1 MTKLSRLFHTT
12 MLSTAILAGGAAA
25 PAAADEV
32 NVAAILSTTGTY
44 AFVGVPLVNGIKMAD
59 EELKAA
65 GAYGAHDLRISYDD
79 NRSDRQE
86 AISLL
91 TRRTSTDGADMI
103 LGPISSAEAMATG
116 PVAVQLSVP
125 MFTVAMTNE
134 VLPLGDW
141 IFKSTET
148 AITYMPPLADHIG
161 EKLKPANCYLVSI
174 LDNPGYIIQKDV
186 FRDTLKGHGV
196 EILADEG
203 ILATDTDF
211 TALSTK
217 IVDADPEC
225 LFVTTPP
232 EQAANIIL
240 QAKQAGLD
248 PDTIVAG
255 DTGLGSA
262 QFINAAG
269 DAGNGTLFVSI
280 FVANYSDA
288 TRDFANRYQA
298 KYGIPPDHW
307 AATGYSMMSIIASAV
322 KSIEGDVNR
331 ETLRTAMTGTKD
343 VPVLMGTGNMTFGE
357 GRVPTHGSIVM
368 RVTDGS
374 WEVAE

>member
-1 MTKLSRLFHTT
+1 MKNTARLLRTTLLSAMVLGSPT
-12 MLSTAILAGGAAA
+12 LAF
-25 PAAADEV
+25 ADDV
-32 NVAAILSTTGTY
+32 KVSAILSTTGTY

-65 GAYGAHDLRISYDD
+65 GAYGAHNVNISYDD
-79 NRSDRQE
+79 NRSERQE
-86 AISLL
+86 AIALL
-91 TRRTSTDGADMI
+91 TRRAQTDNVDLVI
-103 LGPISSAEAMATG
+103 GPISSAEAMAAG
-116 PVAVQLSVP
+116 PVAVQMSVP

-134 VLPLGDW
+134 VLPLGEW

-148 AITYMPPLADHIG
+148 AVTYMPPLANYIA
-161 EKLKPANCYLVSI
+161 EELKPANCYLVSI
-174 LDNPGYIIQKDV
+174 IDNPGYIIQKDV
-186 FRDTLKGHGV
+186 FRDTLKAGGV

-217 IVDADPEC
+217 IVNADPAC

-248 PDTIVAG
+248 PSAIVAG

-269 DAGNGTLFVSI
+269 GAGEGTLFVSI
-280 FVANYSDA
+280 FAQNYSEA
-288 TRDFANRYQA
+288 TEGFAERYKA
-298 KYGIPPDHW
+298 KYGISPDHW
-307 AATGYSMMSIIASAV
+307 AATGYSMMQILAAAV
-322 KSIEGDVNR
+322 KSIEGDVTR
-331 ETLRTAMTGTKD
+331 ENLRDAMTATKD
-343 VPVLMGTGNMTFGE
+343 VPVLMGQGNMSFGE
-357 GRVPTHGSIVM
+357 GRVPSHGSVVM
-368 RVTDGS
+368 RVKDGG
-374 WEVAE
+374 WETVK

>member
-1 MTKLSRLFHTT
+1 MTRLGKLVCST
-12 MLSTAILAGGAAA
+12 MLAATMLTAAA
-25 PAAADEV
+25 KADDV
-32 NVAAILSTTGTY
+32 KIAAILSTTGTY

-59 EELKAA
+59 EEMKAA
-65 GAYGAHDLRISYDD
+65 GAYGPHTVTITYDD

-91 TRRTSTDGADMI
+91 TRRTQTDNADMI

-125 MFTVAMTNE
+125 MFTVAMTTE
-134 VLPLGDW
+134 VLPLGQW

-148 AITYMPPLADHIG
+148 ATTYMPPLANYIG

-186 FRDTLKGHGV
+186 FRDTLKGLGV

-217 IVDADPEC
+217 IVDADPKC

-232 EQAANIIL
+232 QQAANIIL
-240 QAKQAGLD
+240 QAKQAGLS

-262 QFINAAG
+262 QFIDAAGAAG
-269 DAGNGTLFVSI
+269 DGTLFPAI
-280 FVANYSDA
+280 FVASFSDA
-288 TRDFANRYQA
+288 TKDFAKRYQE
-298 KYGIPPDHW
+298 KYGIAPDHW
-307 AATGYSMMSIIASAV
+307 AATGYSMVQIIAAAV
-322 KSIEGDVNR
+322 NSIKGDVTR
-331 ETLRTAMTGTKD
+331 ENLREALTATKD
-343 VPVLMGTGNMTFGE
+343 VPILMGSGKMTFGE
-357 GRVPTHGSIVM
+357 GRVPKHGSIVM
-368 RVTDGS
+368 RVKGGS
-374 WEVAE
+374 WEAVE

>member
-1 MTKLSRLFHTT
+1 MTKVGALLYTT
-12 MLSTAILAGGAAA
+12 FLTAAVLTGAAR
-25 PAAADEV
+25 ADDV
-32 NVAAILSTTGTY
+32 KVAAILSTTGTY

-59 EELKAA
+59 EELKAT
-65 GAYGAHDLRISYDD
+65 GAYGPHTVTITYDD

-91 TRRTSTDGADMI
+91 TRRTTTDGVDMI
-103 LGPISSAEAMATG
+103 LGPISSAEAMSTG
-116 PVAVQLSVP
+116 PVAVQLAVP
-125 MFTVAMTNE
+125 MFTVAMTTE
-134 VLPLGDW
+134 VLPLGEW

-148 AITYMPPLADHIG
+148 ATTYMPPLANYIG
-161 EKLKPANCYLVSI
+161 NELKPANCYLVSI

-186 FRDTLKGHGV
+186 FRDTLKAAGV

-217 IVDADPEC
+217 IVDADPKC

-232 EQAANIIL
+232 QQAANIIL

-248 PDTIVAG
+248 PETILAG

-269 DAGNGTLFVSI
+269 AAGNGTLFPAI
-280 FVANYSDA
+280 FVASYSDA
-288 TRDFANRYQA
+288 TKNFATRYQE
-298 KYGIPPDHW
+298 KYGIAPDHW
-307 AATGYSMMSIIASAV
+307 AALGYSMVSVIASAV
-322 KSIEGDVNR
+322 KGIEGDVNR
-331 ETLRTAMTGTKD
+331 ENLRQAMTATKD
-343 VPVLMGTGNMTFGE
+343 VPVLMGEGTMTFGD
-357 GRVPTHGSIVM
+357 GRVPKHGSVVM
-368 RVTDGS
+368 RVKDGG
-374 WEVAE
+374 WELVK

>member
-1 MTKLSRLFHTT
+1 MTKVGALLYTTILS
-12 MLSTAILAGGAAA
+12 AAA
-25 PAAADEV
+25 MAGVARADDV
-32 NVAAILSTTGTY
+32 KVAAILSTTGTY

-65 GAYGAHDLRISYDD
+65 GAYGPHTVTITYDD

-91 TRRTSTDGADMI
+91 TRRTTTDGVDMI
-103 LGPISSAEAMATG
+103 LGPISSAEAMSTG
-116 PVAVQLSVP
+116 PVAVQLAVP
-125 MFTVAMTNE
+125 MFTVAMTTE
-134 VLPLGDW
+134 VLPLGEW

-148 AITYMPPLADHIG
+148 ATTYMPPLANYISND
-161 EKLKPANCYLVSI
+161 LKPANCYLVSI

-186 FRDTLKGHGV
+186 FRDTLKANGV

-217 IVDADPEC
+217 IVDADPKC

-248 PDTIVAG
+248 PETILAG

-262 QFINAAG
+262 QFINASGAAG
-269 DAGNGTLFVSI
+269 DGTLFPAI
-280 FVANYSDA
+280 FVASYSE
-288 TRDFANRYQA
+288 TTQDFAKRYQE
-298 KYGIPPDHW
+298 KYGIAPDHW
-307 AATGYSMMSIIASAV
+307 AALGYSMVSVIASAV
-322 KSIEGDVNR
+322 KGIDGDVTR
-331 ETLRTAMTGTKD
+331 ENLRQALTATKD
-343 VPVLMGTGNMTFGE
+343 VPVLMGEGTMTFGD
-357 GRVPTHGSIVM
+357 GRVPLHGSVVM
-368 RVTDGS
+368 RVNDGG
-374 WEVAE
+374 WELVK

>member
-1 MTKLSRLFHTT
+1 MTKINKLLCST
-12 MLSTAILAGGAAA
+12 MMTMAMLAGTAQ
-25 PAAADEV
+25 ADDV
-32 NVAAILSTTGTY
+32 KVAAILSTTGTY

-59 EELKAA
+59 EELKAK
-65 GAYGAHDLRISYDD
+65 GGYGAHTVSITYDD

-91 TRRTSTDGADMI
+91 TRRTNTDGVDMI

-125 MFTVAMTNE
+125 MFTVAMTTE
-134 VLPLGDW
+134 VLPLGQW

-148 AITYMPPLADHIG
+148 ANTYMPPLADFIG
-161 EKLKPANCYLVSI
+161 TKLKPANCYLVSI

-186 FRDTLKGHGV
+186 FRDTLKKHGV

-217 IVDADPEC
+217 IVDANPEC

-240 QAKQAGLD
+240 QAKQAGLN
-248 PDTIVAG
+248 PETILSG
-255 DTGLGSA
+255 DTGLGSEK
-262 QFINAAG
+262 FINAAG
-269 DAGNGTLFVSI
+269 AAADGTLFPAI
-280 FVANYSDA
+280 FVSTYSD
-288 TRDFANRYQA
+288 TTKDFATRYQA
-298 KYGIPPDHW
+298 KFGTPPDHW
-307 AATGYSMMSIIASAV
+307 AATGYSMVQIIAAAV
-322 KSIEGDVNR
+322 SSIDGDVNR
-331 ETLRTAMTGTKD
+331 ETLRAALTTTAD
-343 VPVLMGTGNMTFGE
+343 VPVLMGAGKMTFGE
-357 GRVPTHGSIVM
+357 GRVPKHGSLVM
-368 RVTDGS
+368 RVKGGT
-374 WEVAE
+374 WEAAE

>member
-1 MTKLSRLFHTT
+1 MKVFTKPIGATLL
-12 MLSTAILAGGAAA
+12 AAALAG
-25 PAAADEV
+25 PAAADTV
-32 NVAAILSTTGTY
+32 KIAAILSTTGTY
-44 AFVGVPLVNGIKMAD
+44 AFVGVPLVNGIRMAD
-59 EELKAA
+59 EQLKAA
-65 GAYGAHDLRISYDD
+65 GRYGPHTVAMTYDD

-91 TRRTSTDGADMI
+91 TRRSQTDNVDLV

-134 VLPLGDW
+134 VLPLGRW

-148 AITYMPPLADHIG
+148 ATTYMPPLANYIG
-161 EKLKPANCYLVSI
+161 GKLKPKNCYLVSI

-186 FRDTLKGHGV
+186 FRDTLKARGV
-196 EILADEG
+196 QILADEG

-217 IVDADPEC
+217 IVDADPKC

-232 EQAANIIL
+232 QQAANIIL
-240 QAKQAGLD
+240 QAKQAGLS
-248 PDTIVAG
+248 PDTIVSG

-269 DAGNGTLFVSI
+269 AAGNGTLFPSI
-280 FVANYSDA
+280 FVASYSDA
-288 TRDFANRYQA
+288 TRDFAKAYQA
-298 KYGIPPDHW
+298 KYGVAPDHW
-307 AATGYSMMSIIASAV
+307 AATGYSMMQIIAAAV
-322 KSIEGDVNR
+322 SRIQGDVTR
-331 ETLRTAMTGTKD
+331 ENLREALTATKD
-343 VPVLMGTGNMTFGE
+343 VPVLMGSGNMTFGE

-368 RVTDGS
+368 RVKGS
-374 WEVAE
+374 TWEPAE

>member
-1 MTKLSRLFHTT
+1 MKFGKILCTTFLSAAVTVGP
-12 MLSTAILAGGAAA
+12 ALA
-25 PAAADEV
+25 DDV
-32 NVAAILSTTGTY
+32 KISAILSTTGVY
-44 AFVGVPLVNGIKMAD
+44 AFVGVPLVNGIKMAE

-65 GAYGAHDLRISYDD
+65 NGYGAHSVTLTYDD

-86 AISLL
+86 AIALL
-91 TRRTSTDGADMI
+91 TRRSQTDNVDLV

-116 PVAVQLSVP
+116 PVAVQMSVP

-134 VLPLGDW
+134 VLPLGEW

-148 AITYMPPLADHIG
+148 AVTYMPPLANYIG
-161 EKLKPANCYLVSI
+161 ETLKPKNCYLVSI

-186 FRDTLKGHGV
+186 FRDTLKEDGV

-217 IVDADPEC
+217 IVNADPEC

-232 EQAANIIL
+232 QQAANIIL
-240 QAKQAGLD
+240 QAKQAGLA
-248 PDTIVAG
+248 PETIVAG

-269 DAGNGTLFVSI
+269 GAGDGTLFPAI
-280 FVANYSDA
+280 FVSTYSDA
-288 TRDFANRYQA
+288 TKSFAERYQA
-298 KYGIPPDHW
+298 KYGISPDHW
-307 AATGYSMMSIIASAV
+307 AATGYSMMQIIAAAV
-322 KSIEGDVNR
+322 SSIEGDVNR
-331 ETLRTAMTGTKD
+331 DNLREAMTATKD
-343 VPVLMGTGNMTFGE
+343 VAVLMGKGSITFGE
-357 GRVPTHGSIVM
+357 GRLPSHGSVVM
-368 RVTDGS
+368 RVKGGA
-374 WEVAE
+374 WEAVE

>member
-1 MTKLSRLFHTT
+1 MTRVGKLLC
-12 MLSTAILAGGAAA
+12 STVASVMALAS
-25 PAAADEV
+25 PALADEV
-32 NVAAILSTTGTY
+32 NVAAILSTTGIY
-44 AFVGVPLVNGIKMAD
+44 AFVGVPLVNGIRMAD
-59 EELKAA
+59 EELREA
-65 GAYGAHDLRISYDD
+65 GAYGPHSVSITYDD
-79 NRSDRQE
+79 NRSERQE

-91 TRRTSTDGADMI
+91 TRRAETDRVDMI
-103 LGPISSAEAMATG
+103 LGPISSAEAMAAG

-125 MFTVAMTNE
+125 MFTVAMTDE
-134 VLPLGDW
+134 VLPLGEW

-148 AITYMPPLADHIG
+148 AVTYMPPLANHIG
-161 EKLKPANCYLVSI
+161 ETLKPENCYLVSI
-174 LDNPGYIIQKDV
+174 LDNPGYIIQKNV
-186 FRDTLKGHGV
+186 FRDTLIEDGV

-240 QAKQAGLD
+240 QAKQAGLR
-248 PDTIVAG
+248 PETIVAG

-269 DAGNGTLFVSI
+269 SAGEGTLFPAI

-288 TRDFANRYQA
+288 TKGFAERYEA
-298 KYGIPPDHW
+298 KYGMPPDHW
-307 AATGYSMMSIIASAV
+307 AATGYSMMQVIAAAISG
-322 KSIEGDVNR
+322 IEGDVNR
-331 ETLRTAMTGTKD
+331 EALRQALTATKD
-343 VPVLMGTGNMTFGE
+343 VPVLMGAGTMTFGE
-357 GRVPTHGSIVM
+357 GRLPKHDSIVM
-368 RVTDGS
+368 RVQDGS
-374 WEVAE
+374 WAAVE

>member
-1 MTKLSRLFHTT
+1 MTKFATLLRTTLLSAVA
-12 MLSTAILAGGAAA
+12 MAG
-25 PAAADEV
+25 PAMADDV
-32 NVAAILSTTGTY
+32 KIAAILSTTGTY

-65 GAYGAHDLRISYDD
+65 NAYGAHNVIITYDD

-86 AISLL
+86 AIALL
-91 TRRTSTDGADMI
+91 TRRAQTDNVDLV

-116 PVAVQLSVP
+116 PVAVQMSVP

-134 VLPLGDW
+134 VLPLGEW

-148 AITYMPPLADHIG
+148 AVTYMPPLANYIA
-161 EKLKPANCYLVSI
+161 ETLKPANCYLVSI

-186 FRDTLKGHGV
+186 FRDTLKEGGV

-217 IVDADPEC
+217 IVDADPAC

-240 QAKQAGLD
+240 QAKQAGLS
-248 PDTIVAG
+248 PDAIVAG

-269 DAGNGTLFVSI
+269 GAGDGTLFPAI
-280 FVANYSDA
+280 FVSTFSDE
-288 TRDFANRYQA
+288 TRGFAERYQA

-307 AATGYSMMSIIASAV
+307 AATGYSMVQIIAAAV
-322 KSIEGDVNR
+322 SSIDGDVNR
-331 ETLRTAMTGTKD
+331 DNLRAAMTATAD
-343 VPVLMGTGNMTFGE
+343 VPVLMGQGRITFGE
-357 GRVPTHGSIVM
+357 GRVPTHGSVVM
-368 RVTDGS
+368 RVKDGS
-374 WEVAE
+374 WEAVE

>member
-1 MTKLSRLFHTT
+1 MTDLRKLLT
-12 MLSTAILAGGAAA
+12 MTAAAVALAA
-25 PAAADEV
+25 PAVADEV
-32 NVAAILSTTGTY
+32 KVSAILSTTGTY
-44 AFVGVPLVNGIKMAD
+44 AFVGVPLVNGIRMAD
-59 EELKAA
+59 EEIKAA
-65 GAYGAHDLRISYDD
+65 GGYGPHTVTITYDD

-91 TRRTSTDGADMI
+91 TRRTTTDGVDLI

-134 VLPLGDW
+134 VLPLGPW

-148 AITYMPPLADHIG
+148 AVTYMPPLANHIG
-161 EKLKPANCYLVSI
+161 GTLKPANCYLVSI

-186 FRDTLKGHGV
+186 FRDTLREHGV

-240 QAKQAGLD
+240 QAKQAGLR
-248 PDTIVAG
+248 PETIISG

-269 DAGNGTLFVSI
+269 AAGDGTLFPAI
-280 FVANYSDA
+280 FVSTFSDA
-288 TRDFANRYQA
+288 TRSFAERYQA

-307 AATGYSMMSIIASAV
+307 AATGYSMVQIIAAAV
-322 KSIEGDVNR
+322 SSIEGDVTR
-331 ETLRTAMTGTKD
+331 ENLREALTNTAD
-343 VPVLMGTGNMTFGE
+343 VEVLMGAGKMTFGE
-357 GRVPTHGSIVM
+357 GRVPTHGSVVM
-368 RVTDGS
+368 RVQDGS
-374 WEVAE
+374 WSAVE

>member
-1 MTKLSRLFHTT
+1 MTKVTRLGLAALLGSA
-12 MLSTAILAGGAAA
+12 MLAG
-25 PAAADEV
+25 PVHAADEV
-32 NVAAILSTTGTY
+32 NIAAILSTTGTY
-44 AFVGVPLVNGIKMAD
+44 AFVGVPLVNGIRMAD
-59 EELKAA
+59 EELAA
-65 GAYGAHDLRISYDD
+65 SGGYGPHKVAIRFDD

-91 TRRTSTDGADMI
+91 TRRANVDNADMI

-125 MFTVAMTNE
+125 MFTTAMTTE

-148 AITYMPPLADHIG
+148 AVTYMPPLATHIA
-161 EKLKPANCYLVSI
+161 EKLQPANCYLVSI

-186 FRDTLKGHGV
+186 FRDTLAGKGV
-196 EILADEG
+196 TILADEG

-217 IVDADPEC
+217 IVDADPDC

-248 PDTIVAG
+248 PDTIIAG
-255 DTGLGSA
+255 DTGLGSS

-269 DAGNGTLFVSI
+269 GAAEGVLFVSI
-280 FVANYSDA
+280 FSSDFSDE
-288 TRDFANRYQA
+288 TRGFYERYRA

-307 AATGYSMMSIIASAV
+307 AATGYSMMSIIAAAV
-322 KSIEGDVNR
+322 SSIEGDVNR
-331 ETLRTAMTGTKD
+331 ETLRAAMTKTRD
-343 VPVLMGTGNMTFGE
+343 VPVLMGTGNMTFGD
-357 GRVPTHGSIVM
+357 GRVPVHGSVVM
-368 RVTDGS
+368 RVTNGS
-374 WEVAE
+374 WEVVE